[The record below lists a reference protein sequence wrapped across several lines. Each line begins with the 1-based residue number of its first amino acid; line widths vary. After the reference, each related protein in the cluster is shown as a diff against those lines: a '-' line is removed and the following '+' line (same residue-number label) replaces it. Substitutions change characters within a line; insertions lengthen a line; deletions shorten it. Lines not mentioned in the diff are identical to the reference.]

1 MKLGMIS
8 GFDGKSFD
16 FIKENGLE
24 FMEIC
29 LNYDQTCNRFIDA
42 KESIKENVARTGI
55 PVQSVGRW
63 NHEINK
69 GGRLDKEK
77 LDLYFNTLD
86 AAKEIGSKVFVC
98 GINYD
103 DSVSK
108 YKNYTA
114 AIELFGLLLQRAG
127 DMKIAVANCDWNNF
141 VVTPA
146 DWEIVI
152 GELPALTIKY
162 DCSHAYNRGSDYLR
176 EINDWG
182 EHISHFHIKGTTHA
196 GKRPVDDPPAGMD
209 DIKWG
214 SFFSILYARKYD
226 GGLSIEPHSETWQG
240 ELGHAGIKFTQ
251 NYIKQ
256 FIIK

>member
-152 GELPALTIKY
+152 DELPALTIKY

-196 GKRPVDDPPAGMD
+196 GKKPVDDPPAGMD

-214 SFFSILYARKYD
+214 SVFSILYARKYD

-240 ELGHAGIKFTQ
+240 ELGCAGIKFTQ

>member
-1 MKLGMIS
+1 MEIYFYTNNEDIMKYFI
-8 GFDGKSFD
+8 DGKISCG
-16 FIKENGLE
+16 KNT
-24 FMEIC
+24 
-29 LNYDQTCNRFIDA
+29 Y
-42 KESIKENVARTGI
+42 ESISTIDSNSIVLYLQPIKIDKTKERI
-55 PVQSVGRW
+55 YSI
-63 NHEINK
+63 EII
-69 GGRLDKEK
+69 LDI
-77 LDLYFNTLD
+77 DFDVMFTD
-86 AAKEIGSKVFVC
+86 IAPI
-98 GINYD
+98 D
-103 DSVSK
+103 
-108 YKNYTA
+108 
-114 AIELFGLLLQRAG
+114 LLLQRAG

-162 DCSHAYNRGSDYLR
+162 DCSHAYNRGDDYLR

-196 GKRPVDDPPAGMD
+196 GKKPVDDPPAGMD

-214 SFFSILYARKYD
+214 SVFSILYARKYD

-240 ELGHAGIKFTQ
+240 ELGYAGIKFTQ

>member
-1 MKLGMIS
+1 MKLGMINS
-8 GFDGKSFD
+8 FENKSFD
-16 FIKENGLE
+16 FIKDNNLE
-24 FMEIC
+24 FLEIC
-29 LNYDQTCNRFIDA
+29 LNYDQDCNNFIAA
-42 KESIKENVARTGI
+42 KENIKENISRTGI

-63 NHEINK
+63 NHQINK
-69 GGRLDKEK
+69 GGKLDKEK
-77 LDLYFNTLD
+77 LKLYLDTLD
-86 AAKEIGSKVFVC
+86 TAKEIGSSVFVC

-103 DSVSK
+103 DTVSK

-114 AIELFGLLLQRAG
+114 AIELFGTLIEKAG
-127 DMKIAVANCDWNNF
+127 ETKIAVENCEWNNF
-141 VVTPA
+141 IVNPE

-152 GELPALTIKY
+152 GELPGLSIKY
-162 DCSHAYNRGSDYLR
+162 DCANAYNRGSDYLR

-196 GKRPVDDPPAGMD
+196 GPKPVDDPPAGMD

-214 SFFSILYARKYD
+214 SVFSVLYARRYD
-226 GGLSIEPHSETWQG
+226 GGLSIEPHSAVWQG
-240 ELGHAGIKFTQ
+240 ELGCGGIKFTQ